1 MFTASFF
8 SSKYKGGDNIW
19 RDTRYNRNF
28 ALNFLLGKEWQ
39 VGHNNKQNIL
49 SLNIR
54 LSYQGG
60 DHYSPI
66 NETNAFSK
74 QFSPAFTTHFTASY
88 KINKRRTAHE
98 IALKI
103 INATMYQEFSGF
115 QYNYLNHR
123 IDERREAIYIPNLS
137 YKIEF

>member
-1 MFTASFF
+1 
-8 SSKYKGGDNIW
+8 
-19 RDTRYNRNF
+19 
-28 ALNFLLGKEWQ
+28 
-39 VGHNNKQNIL
+39 
-49 SLNIR
+49 

-66 NETNAFSK
+66 DETASVAGQEAIFDEKNAFTQ

-115 QYNYLNHR
+115 QYNYLSHR
-123 IDERREAIYIPNLS
+123 IDERREAVYIPNLS